1 MDPEFS
7 RSVLAGHLEVAQ
19 WKIEIFN
26 MHKLQVACGSVQSMQ
41 LSMLH
46 HHGHVSTSSMA
57 MALIDATIIA
67 MNMKYSCKSKQEW

>member
-19 WKIEIFN
+19 WIFN
-26 MHKLQVACGSVQSMQ
+26 MHELQVACGSVQSMQ

-57 MALIDATIIA
+57 MALIDVTIIA
-67 MNMKYSCKSKQEW
+67 MNIK

>member
-7 RSVLAGHLEVAQ
+7 RSVLDGHLEVAQ
-19 WKIEIFN
+19 GKIFN
-26 MHKLQVACGSVQSMQ
+26 MHELQVACGSVQSMQ

-57 MALIDATIIA
+57 IALIDATIIA
-67 MNMKYSCKSKQEW
+67 MNMK

>member
-1 MDPEFS
+1 MEN
-7 RSVLAGHLEVAQ
+7 RNIQ
-19 WKIEIFN
+19 Y
-26 MHKLQVACGSVQSMQ
+26 MHELQVACGSVQSMQ